1 MAGASLLA
9 LLDDIA
15 TLLDDIGTMT
25 KTAASKTAGVVGDDL
40 AVNAEQFDGIR
51 AERELPVVWAVAK
64 GSLLNKLILAPTAIL
79 LSAVMPWVVLP
90 LLMAGGA
97 YLCLEGFEKIAEKFT
112 GGHVKHEEAE
122 KVGILLKT
130 PAELVAFEKEK
141 IKGAI
146 RTDFVLSA
154 EIIVIALGTVADAS
168 LAVRAATVG
177 IVSVVIT
184 VGVYLIVAGII
195 KVDDLGLYLYRGKAA
210 SALRKSLGRGLLKLA
225 PLMMK
230 FISVG
235 GTIAM
240 FMVGGGIIIHG
251 LPHGLTAPVTDHLGE
266 GLLLYLFNALFGVVA
281 GGVFYGI
288 ASSVK
293 PLLKKARTG

>member
-40 AVNAEQFDGIR
+40 AVNAEQFGGIR

-64 GSLLNKLILAPTAIL
+64 GSFLNKLILAPAAIL
-79 LSAVMPWVVLP
+79 LSAVAPWAVIP
-90 LLMAGGA
+90 ILMAGGA
-97 YLCLEGFEKIAEKFT
+97 YLCLEGFEKTFEKFT
-112 GGHVKHEEAE
+112 GGHEKHEGAE
-122 KVGILLKT
+122 KVATLLKT
-130 PAELVAFEKEK
+130 PADLVAFEKEK

-154 EIIVIALGTVADAS
+154 EIIVIALGTVAEAS
-168 LAVRAATVG
+168 LAARAATVG
-177 IVSVVIT
+177 IVSVAIT
-184 VGVYLIVAGII
+184 AGVYLMVAGII
-195 KVDDLGLYLYRGKAA
+195 KVDDLGLYLLRGAGK
-210 SALRKSLGRGLLKLA
+210 SKLRRKTGRGLLKLA

-230 FISVG
+230 TIAVG
-235 GTIAM
+235 GTAAM

-251 LPHGLTAPVTDHLGE
+251 LPHTLTDPFSAYLGTGLTGFTV
-266 GLLLYLFNALFGVVA
+266 NALFGIAA
-281 GGVFYGI
+281 GGVFFGI
-288 ASSVK
+288 LSAAK
-293 PLLKKARTG
+293 PLFKKA